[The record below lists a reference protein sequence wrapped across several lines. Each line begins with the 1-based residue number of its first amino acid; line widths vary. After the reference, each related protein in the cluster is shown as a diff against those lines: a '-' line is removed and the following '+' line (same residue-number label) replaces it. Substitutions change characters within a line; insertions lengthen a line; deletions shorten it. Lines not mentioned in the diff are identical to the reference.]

1 MRLGQIVAFCRE
13 YAAIITNVSIL
24 LLEKMATIALVFF
37 CEGVISNLLGVS
49 LYGKWLYS
57 LNAIILLSSVTLIA
71 GSEVVVPALVRH
83 PHLRWKILSSVF
95 LFRQVFAFFALLAT
109 LCYANF
115 IVTDQDVR
123 LMLTL
128 LAFSLI
134 FNEPFSVIAN
144 FYQAT
149 TSIGIVVA
157 IRLAVLLLRVLLVS
171 VAVLYS
177 SYLIIYS
184 TRAIEAMLLAISLSC
199 VIYFRGGIWDWHKKV
214 AVVMLSRGGALWV
227 PLILMLIYMRIDR
240 FFIEHYLGYEQLA
253 MYGVASQML
262 EQGVLVLGIVVQSIA
277 PMMLYGRR
285 VKKIHT
291 VCLGVLLVA
300 CILQLMGWL
309 WLDDIV
315 YIIFGKNYEIAAELA
330 IMMLPALS
338 FFAVDSVFMQRL
350 YRDKKYLL
358 LMCKWLLLSIM
369 SAFNYWLLLKVFR
382 SGDIYI
388 VYIINALLMM
398 ITTMSIYL
406 IHQSKDRFCKVMQ

>member
-1 MRLGQIVAFCRE
+1 MRLGQIVIFFRE
-13 YAAIITNVSIL
+13 YSAIITNVSTL
-24 LLEKMATIALVFF
+24 LFEKMVTIGLVFF

-57 LNAIILLSSVTLIA
+57 LNALVLLSSVTLIA

-83 PHLRWKILSSVF
+83 PHLRWKIISSVF
-95 LFRQVFAFFALLAT
+95 LFRQFFAFFSLLVA

-128 LAFSLI
+128 LAFALI

-149 TSIGIVVA
+149 TNIGIVVA
-157 IRLAVLLLRVLLVS
+157 IRLAALLLRAFLVS
-171 VAVLYS
+171 VAVLFS
-177 SYLIIYS
+177 SHLIIYS
-184 TRAIEAMLLAISLSC
+184 TRAIEAMLLAVSLSC
-199 VIYFRGGIWDWHKKV
+199 VIHFRGGIWDWHKKV
-214 AVVMLSRGGALWV
+214 AMIMLNRGGALWV
-227 PLILMLIYMRIDR
+227 PLMLMLIYMRIDR

-291 VCLGVLLVA
+291 VCLGVLLIA
-300 CILQLMGWL
+300 CVLQLMGWL

-315 YIIFGKNYEIAAELA
+315 YFIFGKHYELAAELA

-358 LMCKWLLLSIM
+358 IMYKWLLLLII

-388 VYIINALLMM
+388 VYIVNAFLMM
-398 ITTMSIYL
+398 ITTISIYFIYEYRDRL
-406 IHQSKDRFCKVMQ
+406 SKIIQ

>member
-149 TSIGIVVA
+149 TNIGIVVA

-285 VKKIHT
+285 VKKYT
-291 VCLGVLLVA
+291 QCVWVC
-300 CILQLMGWL
+300 
-309 WLDDIV
+309 
-315 YIIFGKNYEIAAELA
+315 Y
-330 IMMLPALS
+330 
-338 FFAVDSVFMQRL
+338 
-350 YRDKKYLL
+350 
-358 LMCKWLLLSIM
+358 
-369 SAFNYWLLLKVFR
+369 
-382 SGDIYI
+382 
-388 VYIINALLMM
+388 
-398 ITTMSIYL
+398 
-406 IHQSKDRFCKVMQ
+406 

>member
-109 LCYANF
+109 LYYANF

-123 LMLTL
+123 VMLTL

-149 TSIGIVVA
+149 TNIGIVVA

-214 AVVMLSRGGALWV
+214 AVIMLSRGGALWV

-240 FFIEHYLGYEQLA
+240 LFIEHYLGYEQLA

-291 VCLGVLLVA
+291 VCVGVLLVA

-315 YIIFGKNYEIAAELA
+315 YIIFGKNYELAAELA

-398 ITTMSIYL
+398 ITTMSIYF

>member
-149 TSIGIVVA
+149 TNIGIVVA

-315 YIIFGKNYEIAAELA
+315 YIIFGKNYELAAELA

-358 LMCKWLLLSIM
+358 LMCKWLFLSVM

-388 VYIINALLMM
+388 VYIINALMMM
-398 ITTMSIYL
+398 IITMSIYF